1 MNLRMKGW
9 LLLLLMGLPWLPAHA
24 FDKQAVVEPEDIYL
38 IFYLSQN
45 GHTGHLGIAIDNY
58 RIVVRDVMIDGVET
72 TQYDSV
78 KNYTLTYFD
87 LWGPPE
93 IRIDQHSENLS
104 CRYYKLPRTS
114 AEQDVTVRYFLSK
127 GLPHAY
133 DYPCDGLLR
142 IRTTPSQDYEMI
154 RIAEETQM
162 LRQYFNTR
170 HYNCVD
176 YVIVCLNALFGTQI
190 EAKEYIPFEWS
201 STPNKLYT
209 TIGNYLEVEVI
220 KDAGIE
226 VHKSFVRERIFQS
239 LFYNQ
244 TGKHEEFD

>member
-1 MNLRMKGW
+1 MKVW
-9 LLLLLMGLPWLPAHA
+9 LLSMLAIPWVSARAIDTENLI
-24 FDKQAVVEPEDIYL
+24 EPDDIYL

-45 GHTGHLGIAIDNY
+45 GRTGHIGIAIDNY
-58 RIVVRDVMIDGVET
+58 RIVVRDIITDGKEIT
-72 TQYDSV
+72 EYDSV

-93 IRIDQHSENLS
+93 IRVDQHSENLA

-114 AEQDVTVRYFLSK
+114 AEPDITLRYFLSK

-142 IRTTPSQDYEMI
+142 IHTTPAQDMEMI
-154 RIAEETQM
+154 RIAEEIQ
-162 LRQYFNTR
+162 LQYPYFNTR

-176 YVIVCLNALFGTQI
+176 YVIQCLNTLFGIQI
-190 EAKEYIPFEWS
+190 EAKEYIPFSWS
-201 STPNKLYT
+201 STPNKLYSS
-209 TIGNYLEVEVI
+209 IGEYFDVEVL
-220 KDAGIE
+220 KDAGNE
-226 VHKSFVRERIFQS
+226 VSKSFVSERIFHS

-244 TGKHEEFD
+244 TGKHEEID

>member
-1 MNLRMKGW
+1 MNIRTKVW
-9 LLLLLMGLPWLPAHA
+9 LLSILAIPWVSARAIDTESLI
-24 FDKQAVVEPEDIYL
+24 EPDDIYL

-45 GHTGHLGIAIDNY
+45 GHTGHIGIAIDNY
-58 RIVVRDVMIDGVET
+58 RIVVRDIVTDGKEKT
-72 TQYDSV
+72 EYDSV

-93 IRIDQHSENLS
+93 IRVDQHSENLS

-114 AEQDVTVRYFLSK
+114 AEPEITLRYFLSK

-142 IRTTPSQDYEMI
+142 IHTTPAQDMEMI
-154 RIAEETQM
+154 RIAEEIQ
-162 LRQYFNTR
+162 LQYQYFNTR

-176 YVIVCLNALFGTQI
+176 YVILCLNTLFRIQI
-190 EAKEYIPFEWS
+190 EAKEYIPFAWS
-201 STPNKLYT
+201 STPNKLYSS
-209 TIGNYLEVEVI
+209 IGEYFDVEVL
-220 KDAGIE
+220 KDAGNE
-226 VHKSFVRERIFQS
+226 VSKSFVSERIFHS

-244 TGKHEEFD
+244 TEKHEKID